1 MAGRKETVSDDEIL
15 RLFLESPDPFLVTN
29 EIADQLG
36 FSNTGARKR
45 LYSLAEEGYIEFKKA
60 GNSPAWWLTDA
71 GREFLE
77 TGE

>member
-15 RLFLESPDPFLVTN
+15 QIFVESPDPFLVTS

-45 LYSLAEEGYIEFKKA
+45 LYNLAEQDYLDYKKA

-71 GREFLE
+71 GRDRLAEAE
-77 TGE
+77 